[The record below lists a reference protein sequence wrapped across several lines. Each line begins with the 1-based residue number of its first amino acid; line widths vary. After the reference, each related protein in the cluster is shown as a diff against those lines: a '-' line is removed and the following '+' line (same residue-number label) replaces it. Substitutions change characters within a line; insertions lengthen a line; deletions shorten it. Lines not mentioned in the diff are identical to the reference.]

1 VADLYRNW
9 AELAA
14 AEAEGVDYRIRSAG
28 PSGAAWVS
36 IAIHGGA
43 IEAGS
48 GEMARAVAG
57 TWMRYYELDG
67 VKDAGN
73 AALHITSTRYDEPGA
88 LAAVTTARHCLS
100 FHGYRGSGAVPMT
113 AIGGRD
119 AGLVARVSGNLRAAG
134 FAVSTAA
141 SDIAGTSPANICN
154 KTLSGGGVQLE
165 MSRALRRS
173 FFPGGDLS
181 AEMRETD
188 ARTEA
193 FHRYAAAVRAACGG
207 DALTSPGGRR
217 TSTIRAVLPVESAA
231 RVPESPKWR
240 PQVDRQTMR

>member
-1 VADLYRNW
+1 MADLYANW

-14 AEAEGVDYRIRSAG
+14 AETEGVDYRIRSAG
-28 PSGAAWVS
+28 PVGPAGATWVS

-67 VKDAGN
+67 MKATGN

-88 LAAVTTARHCLS
+88 LAAVTTARRCLS
-100 FHGYRGSGAVPMT
+100 FHGYQGSGGLPMT

-119 AGLVARVSGNLRAAG
+119 AALVARVSHSLRAAG

-165 MSRALRRS
+165 MSRALRRG

-181 AEMRETD
+181 SEMRGTG

-193 FHRYAAAVRAACGG
+193 FHRYAAAVRAACDGRT
-207 DALTSPGGRR
+207 LTSPGGRQ
-217 TSTIRAVLPVESAA
+217 TSTIRAALPVDNATA
-231 RVPESPKWR
+231 L
-240 PQVDRQTMR
+240 